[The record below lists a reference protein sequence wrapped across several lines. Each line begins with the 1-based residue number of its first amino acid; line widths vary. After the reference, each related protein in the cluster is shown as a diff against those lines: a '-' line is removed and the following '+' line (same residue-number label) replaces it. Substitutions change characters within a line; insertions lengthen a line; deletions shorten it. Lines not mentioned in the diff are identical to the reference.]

1 MILCYALLLL
11 QYDDEMTGNF
21 RANSMQELDASSS
34 QDAHQVGLKR
44 CWEVKHL
51 FHFPVLYI
59 QRIDCNGA
67 NYVCLSMS
75 EYLLVIMGYVRTISC
90 SRELGEKRL
99 DGPFRIRHP
108 FWLLRLHYYYPPPT
122 CICNTVP
129 LVNLRYQVVSIS
141 DFIDYHNLVA

>member
-1 MILCYALLLL
+1 
-11 QYDDEMTGNF
+11 
-21 RANSMQELDASSS
+21 MQELDASSS

-59 QRIDCNGA
+59 QRIDCNDA

-99 DGPFRIRHP
+99 SGWSIPHP
-108 FWLLRLHYYYPPPT
+108 SSFLATRLHYYYPPPT
-122 CICNTVP
+122 CTCNTIP

>member
-11 QYDDEMTGNF
+11 QYDDEMTGSF

-34 QDAHQVGLKR
+34 QNAHQVGLKR

-51 FHFPVLYI
+51 FHFPVFYI

-90 SRELGEKRL
+90 SRELGERRL
-99 DGPFRIRHP
+99 SGWSIPHP
-108 FWLLRLHYYYPPPT
+108 SSFLATPATLLLSTSHMHLQYSTT
-122 CICNTVP
+122 C
-129 LVNLRYQVVSIS
+129 
-141 DFIDYHNLVA
+141 